1 MSKDILEEFVDTVD
15 KFYKLVY
22 RLETK
27 NKFAIDPIEKILI
40 ANILHTNSE
49 NNLPIINTTNIEE
62 KLRKRKKEITN
73 NPSIGYKIIN
83 KGKLKKDRISNNNII
98 NHLLTK
104 IQKIGKKKKVI
115 LETKRNT
122 S

>member
-15 KFYKLVY
+15 EFYKLVY
-22 RLETK
+22 RLEDK

-40 ANILHTNSE
+40 ANILHKNSE

-73 NPSIGYKIIN
+73 NPSIKYKII
-83 KGKLKKDRISNNNII
+83 KGKLEKDRLFNNNII